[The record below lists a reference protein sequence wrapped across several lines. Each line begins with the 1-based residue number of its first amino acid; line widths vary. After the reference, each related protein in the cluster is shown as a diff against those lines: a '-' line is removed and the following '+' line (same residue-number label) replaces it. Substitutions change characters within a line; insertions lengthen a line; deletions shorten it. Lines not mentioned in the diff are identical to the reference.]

1 MKKIRI
7 EFDIEEHDYQALNE
21 LESPIGD
28 SYAYNGDNGVENL
41 QISVDGEL
49 LDEDFVDENK
59 NDEFTSYREEVLSWD
74 DEEDDVAFF
83 GYYLNKQ
90 HHVYEFETED
100 FDLNKLV
107 FKWDCYDVIFEA
119 ADYSVEEHC
128 LSVLYDGVVL
138 ENLVMPGAEGDF
150 EQQWSIYGD

>member
-1 MKKIRI
+1 M
-7 EFDIEEHDYQALNE
+7 
-21 LESPIGD
+21 
-28 SYAYNGDNGVENL
+28 
-41 QISVDGEL
+41 DGEL

-59 NDEFTSYREEVLSWD
+59 NDEYTSYKEEVLSWD

-90 HHVYEFETED
+90 QHVYEFETED